1 MERDPSELPG
11 MRRNP
16 WILKTPDGKIDFK
29 AFRDTELDP
38 PAIVVLVG
46 KRELRYHLRCLDDLY
61 EMLRDRDGWVPL
73 CSAEEQEPAESGS
86 VEGWARSP
94 DNPLGGWYGLKKGLR
109 GGFASFIP
117 PIMQALDLA
126 QVEDTSP
133 HGRMRAVGPKVA
145 PQPDA

>member
-16 WILKTPDGKIDFK
+16 WVLKTPDGRTDFK
-29 AFRDTELDP
+29 AFRDTVLDP

-46 KRELRYHLRCLDDLY
+46 KKELRYHLRCLDDLY
-61 EMLRDRDGWVPL
+61 EMLKGRAGWVPL
-73 CSAEEQEPAESGS
+73 CSAEEQEPAVAGS

-94 DNPLGGWYGLKKGLR
+94 DNPVGGWYGLKKGFR

-117 PIMQALDLA
+117 PIMQVLNLA

-133 HGRMRAVGPKVA
+133 HGRMRAVGPKAGPEVHG
-145 PQPDA
+145 